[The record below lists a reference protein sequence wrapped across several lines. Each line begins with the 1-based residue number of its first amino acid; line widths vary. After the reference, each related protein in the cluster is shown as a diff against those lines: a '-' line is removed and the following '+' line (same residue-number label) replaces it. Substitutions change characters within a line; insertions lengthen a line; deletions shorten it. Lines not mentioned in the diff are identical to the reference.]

1 MTEPKHANI
10 VGTGLIGGSIGL
22 ALRQAGWHVSGY
34 DSDPERL
41 QQALD
46 KGAIDQATVADSLN
60 PAADITFI
68 ATNVGVIS
76 EATQAALAQTTG
88 PVTDAGSVKAP
99 VLSALEKSAPADLSR
114 FIGGHPMAGSEQEGI
129 AGSRPDMFQGA
140 IWVLTP
146 TQNSDDAAYVQVR
159 SVVASLGA
167 EVVTMSPE
175 RHDELVALISH
186 VPHLTAATL
195 MCMADEHADQRLQLQ
210 RLAAGGFRDM
220 TRIAAGHPGIWP
232 DICLEN
238 RAAICQGLDDL
249 TQALVDIR
257 EVIATGDRGRL
268 LDHLHK
274 ARAARLNLPGTV
286 SQAEDLLEL
295 RVVIADRPGEIA
307 RLTAMASDI
316 QANIVDLE
324 IAHSPEGERGVL
336 VMLLSSDDAQRLHD
350 HLSQTDYIV
359 SLRQVS
365 RS

>member
-1 MTEPKHANI
+1 MPEPKRANI
-10 VGTGLIGGSIGL
+10 IGTGLIGGSIGL
-22 ALRQAGWHVSGY
+22 ALRQAGWHVSGF

-41 QQALD
+41 TQALD
-46 KGAIDQATVADSLN
+46 KGAIDQAT
-60 PAADITFI
+60 AADGLERTADLTFI
-68 ATNVGVIS
+68 ATNVGAIS
-76 EATQAALAQTTG
+76 EAARAALAQTSG
-88 PVTDAGSVKAP
+88 PVTDVGSVKAP
-99 VLSALEKSAPADLSR
+99 ILSALEESAPDELSR

-129 AGSRPDMFQGA
+129 AGSSPDMFRGA

-146 TQNSDDAAYVQVR
+146 TQSSDDAAYVQVR
-159 SVVASLGA
+159 SAVAGLGA
-167 EVVTMSPE
+167 EVVTMTPG

-195 MCMADEHADQRLQLQ
+195 MCLADEQAEQRLQLQ

-238 RAAICQGLDDL
+238 RDAICQGLDDL
-249 TQALVDIR
+249 TQALVEIR
-257 EVIATGDRGRL
+257 EVIAAGDRGQL
-268 LDHLHK
+268 LEHLHK

-286 SQAEDLLEL
+286 SQAEELLEL

-316 QANIVDLE
+316 EANIVDLE

-336 VMLLSSDDAQRLHD
+336 VMLLAADDARRLHD
-350 HLSQTDYIV
+350 HLMRTDYIV
-359 SLRQVS
+359 SLREVS
-365 RS
+365 RG